1 MLLLFTG
8 VLLSTTPSVA
18 QSQPSQP
25 TLNVTYVTHL
35 EPRFTLYGHITQQM
49 YVEVNGSVVPS
60 GTPTL
65 ITIDFPYSYG
75 YVAGLPA
82 GGNFSLQ
89 SSQSS
94 SNSYTILTVQI
105 PPNDS
110 LFGFTFEGYSTGLS
124 SLFFRDIAFVPPI
137 FVSMNK
143 APYSAELSVLV
154 AVSTLQ
160 VRSVFPSN
168 SSEIVNIAGADYLQI
183 SPAAILASAGAG
195 GVALV
200 YQSPL
205 SDYYAFLAI
214 AALAAAALLIPLALR
229 RFWPKISADWLKI
242 PLFLRRFTGNVTRR
256 RGTKTLLVALMIV
269 SLTMIT
275 LSTIFGPPPQPRAY
289 VAATPSTSEVIG
301 SYVSQAGWSYLSTA
315 NGGDG
320 FSRTSDLGT
329 FSAAIIAD
337 YPPAVSAISPSQ
349 GGLSYVPYIIVLKQ
363 YVSSA
368 YLAQVLALHP
378 YNTIVLNSP
387 SEIPAALAQV
397 GGRQN
402 VLGLTISE
410 GLYYRVAAAIG
421 AMSFLVPFF
430 ALAFF
435 ASMAVDLGGGGP
447 TGVFETAGYAIMVYF
462 LADFAFIVSSVM
474 LGTPIAMHA
483 AISNKETAEGLLG
496 PFGGGSRPR
505 ELAGALGIVVGIIY
519 NKKGAL
525 SLDRNIIIAFAAFL
539 MFVMADPLNVASLVY
554 QLMLAVS
561 SSVGVGVTG
570 PAYALLRSVIGQP
583 MILFQSYVTPG
594 FVASHGAV
602 LFFISA
608 LPLFLYSRVGKG
620 TGTLLLL
627 FASLGCGIGF
637 ERVADLIPME
647 TIASA
652 APGFALGAVVLAAFW
667 AMNMIETVVR
677 RGPLVGK

>member
-1 MLLLFTG
+1 VLILFAGIMLPAA
-8 VLLSTTPSVA
+8 PSVA

-25 TLNVTYVTHL
+25 TLNVTYLTHL

-49 YVEVNGSVVPS
+49 YLEVNGSVDPS
-60 GTPTL
+60 KSPTL
-65 ITIDFPYSYG
+65 VTIEFPYSYG
-75 YVAGLPA
+75 YVAGIPP

-89 SSQSS
+89 SSQAPG
-94 SNSYTILTVQI
+94 NSYTILTVQI
-105 PPNDS
+105 PPNVLS
-110 LFGFTFEGYSTGLS
+110 FNFTVAGYSTGLS

-143 APYSAELSVLV
+143 APYSATLNVLV

-183 SPAAILASAGAG
+183 SPSAILANALAG

-214 AALAAAALLIPLALR
+214 AALAAMAFLIPLTLR
-229 RFWPKISADWLKI
+229 RFWPRISAGWLRL
-242 PLFLRRFTGNVTRR
+242 PLFLRRFAGNVTRR
-256 RGTKTLLVALMIV
+256 RGTKTLLVALMVV

-301 SYVSQAGWSYLSTA
+301 PYVSQAGWSYLSTA
-315 NGGDG
+315 NGADG

-337 YPPAVSAISPSQ
+337 YPPAVLAVSPSQ
-349 GGLSYVPYIIVLKQ
+349 GGLSYVPYIIVLKE

-368 YLAQVLALHP
+368 YLAQVLALHQ

-387 SEIPAALAQV
+387 SEIPAALAQI

-402 VLGLTISE
+402 PLGLTITE
-410 GLYYRVAAAIG
+410 GMYDRVTAVVG

-435 ASMAVDLGGGGP
+435 ASMAVDLGGGGA
-447 TGVFETAGYAIMVYF
+447 TGLFETAGYAIMVYF
-462 LADFAFIVSSVM
+462 IADFAFIVSSVM

-483 AISNKETAEGLLG
+483 AISNKETAEGFLG

-525 SLDRNIIIAFAAFL
+525 SFDRNIIIAFAAFL
-539 MFVMADPLNVASLVY
+539 MFVIADPLNVASVIY

-561 SSVGVGVTG
+561 SPVGVGVTG
-570 PAYALLRSVIGQP
+570 PAYAFLRSVIGQP
-583 MILFQSYVTPG
+583 MIVFQSYVTPG
-594 FVASHGAV
+594 FVGSHGAV

-652 APGFALGAVVLAAFW
+652 APGFALGAVLLAAFW
-667 AMNMIETVVR
+667 AMNMIEVAVR
-677 RGPLVGK
+677 GGPLVGK